1 MPPTDL
7 TDTLCAETIAELLG
21 DSTYTE
27 RLLIHDTLP
36 STNDTA
42 KALARIGVAHGTVV
56 MANHQTAGRGR
67 RSERSFFSPSGGIYL
82 SLILQAERVKL
93 STLGLLT
100 AFSALTLCQ
109 LLEERY
115 AKQPSIKWVND
126 IFLDNK
132 KISGVLT
139 ETVSDPKTQT
149 IDWLVLGIGINFDT
163 PACEFPPELQA
174 VAGSVFPH
182 GKPATANRNQLVA
195 ELIWRL
201 LHMIEHADEPLLLAG
216 YRERLLFL
224 GQTIMVHQV
233 NQPSYEARAIDIDN
247 QAGLVVE
254 RADGTRTTLSHGE
267 ISIRPIA

>member
-1 MPPTDL
+1 MTPTNL
-7 TDTLCAETIAELLG
+7 TDTLCAETIAKHLG

-42 KALARIGVAHGTVV
+42 KALARTGVAHGTLV

-67 RSERSFFSPSGGIYL
+67 LERAFFSPSGGIYV
-82 SLILQAERVKL
+82 SLILQAERIKL

-100 AFSALTLCQ
+100 AFGALTLCQ

-115 AKQPSIKWVND
+115 NKAPRIKWVND

-139 ETVSDPKTQT
+139 EVVSDPKTQT
-149 IDWLVLGIGINFDT
+149 IDWVVLGIGINFDT
-163 PACEFPPELQA
+163 PASEFPEELQA

-182 GKPATANRNQLVA
+182 DKPATANRNQLVA
-195 ELIWRL
+195 ELIQRL
-201 LHMIEHADEPLLLAG
+201 LHMIEHANEPLLLAN

-224 GQTIMVHQV
+224 GQPIMVHQA
-233 NQPSYEARAIDIDN
+233 NQPSYQARAIDIDN
-247 QAGLVVE
+247 QAGLIVE